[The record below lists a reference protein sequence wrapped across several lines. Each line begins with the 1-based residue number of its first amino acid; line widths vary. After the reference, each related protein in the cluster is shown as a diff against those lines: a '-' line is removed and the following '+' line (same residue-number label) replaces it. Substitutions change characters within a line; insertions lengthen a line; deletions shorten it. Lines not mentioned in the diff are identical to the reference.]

1 MKRSSNGNG
10 NIYTYHGSWYVRFR
24 VNGARH
30 KQVLGR
36 CSELPTRADAER
48 AAREILDG
56 LPLPG
61 NSNARNTT
69 LADFIERSYL
79 PDAKLRRR
87 ASTYAEYRGMFQ
99 RHIQPLPEA
108 RLTLWRYRAA
118 EVQKLIAAIAEK
130 QVLSVTTHKHLKAFL
145 SGVFRYASVT
155 GMIAENPVHDTMLPA
170 RSLPARETVA
180 VTLDQIRAA
189 LAALEGD
196 AQTSA
201 IVAVAAFAGLRRSE
215 IAGLRWRDYD
225 GSTLTIRETVWNGIT
240 SPPKSK
246 ASKSWVPVIEPLRAI
261 LDRYYAEIKARD
273 VLELLAPDSRMF
285 RFTLDHIARKKVGAA
300 FERAGMTFSGF
311 HSFRRGLASNLFEL
325 GADDITVQRI
335 LRHASV
341 QVSREHYIK
350 IRSAKVDSAMEQ
362 LATAYRKG
370 TLPGLAAKQPE
381 PEDVGSKGTEAHAVR

>member
-1 MKRSSNGNG
+1 MKRSSNGSG
-10 NIYTYHGSWYVRFR
+10 NIYTYLGSWYVRFR

-30 KQVLGR
+30 NQVLGR
-36 CSELPTRADAER
+36 CSELPTRGDAER

-61 NSNARNTT
+61 ESNARNTT

-79 PDAKLRRR
+79 PDAQLRRR

-99 RHIQPLPEA
+99 RHIKPLPESQ
-108 RLTLWRYRAA
+108 LPLWRYRAA
-118 EVQKLIAAIAEK
+118 EVQRLLVAIA
-130 QVLSVTTHKHLKAFL
+130 QRRSLSLTTHKHVKAFL
-145 SGVFRYASVT
+145 SGVFRFAAVM
-155 GMIAENPVHDTMLPA
+155 GMIEKNPVRDTMLPVG
-170 RSLPARETVA
+170 SLPARETVA
-180 VTLDQIRAA
+180 YTLDEIRAA

-215 IAGLRWRDYD
+215 IAGLRWQVYD
-225 GSTLTIRETVWNGIT
+225 GATLSIRETVWNSIV

-261 LDRYYAEIKARD
+261 LDRYREERERGD
-273 VLELLAPDSRMF
+273 QFGLLTPDSRMF
-285 RFTLDHIARKKVGAA
+285 RFTLEHIGRKKVGEA
-300 FERAGMTFSGF
+300 FGRAELTFSGY
-311 HSFRRGLASNLFEL
+311 HAFRRGLASNLFEL
-325 GADDITVQRI
+325 GADDLTVQRI

-350 IRSAKVDSAMEQ
+350 IRSAKVDSAMES
-362 LATAYRKG
+362 LTTAYAKG
-370 TLPGLAAKQPE
+370 PLTGLASAQQKPE
-381 PEDVGSKGTEAHAVR
+381 VIDNT